1 MASAPLLSPVAAC
14 GKARG
19 KGRPRLAEARA
30 IDVAIRAA
38 ALRVI
43 LEQGE
48 AATLHAVAQ
57 SAGLSRKTLYAR
69 YANRTALFTEVIRT
83 LLVTTGSLNFEDRG
97 SLAERLHNYILAA
110 QRAIEAPRAKA
121 LRRLLA
127 VDPAYI
133 ASLRD
138 DLMAA
143 SRNLFFNP
151 LLRLLEAGAASGEI
165 VVTDAA
171 LTARLLMRLIF
182 ADGTEFGEGRL
193 RRTEGD
199 PAIAARLLTDFV
211 MHGLLPRG

>member
-1 MASAPLLSPVAAC
+1 MASAPLPFPAA
-14 GKARG
+14 ARG
-19 KGRPRLAEARA
+19 KGRPSLAEAEA

-57 SAGLSRKTLYAR
+57 AAGLSRKTVYAR
-69 YANRTALFTEVIRT
+69 YANRIALFTAAIRT
-83 LLVTTGSLNFEDRG
+83 LLLTTGSLHFEDRG
-97 SLAERLHNYILAA
+97 SVAERLHNYILAA

-151 LLRLLEAGAASGEI
+151 LLRMLEAGAANGEI
-165 VVTDAA
+165 VVTDPA

-193 RRTEGD
+193 RRTAGD
-199 PAIAARLLTDFV
+199 PAIAARVLTDFV